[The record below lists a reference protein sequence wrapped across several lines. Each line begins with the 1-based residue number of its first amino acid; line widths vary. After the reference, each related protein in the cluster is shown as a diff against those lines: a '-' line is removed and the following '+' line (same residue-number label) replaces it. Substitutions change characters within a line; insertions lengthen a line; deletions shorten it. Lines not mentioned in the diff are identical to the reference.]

1 MHFGVQRTI
10 RPRARLRQSFLV
22 THEPDSAV
30 ASCDGSAR
38 CDRPRKSRIFR
49 ALSHA
54 KTCQNLTFFRLARRF
69 SCSFCAP
76 FSVFLE
82 ISKSARHNELAPR
95 KEVVRKN
102 GKLFFYLM
110 SGTISYK
117 RVALSA
123 WCTPV
128 QNAPR
133 IEAKRA
139 RVQLAPCLVM
149 PVNGGRRQFLNE
161 I

>member
-1 MHFGVQRTI
+1 MPKPV
-10 RPRARLRQSFLV
+10 
-22 THEPDSAV
+22 
-30 ASCDGSAR
+30 
-38 CDRPRKSRIFR
+38 
-49 ALSHA
+49 
-54 KTCQNLTFFRLARRF
+54 KTCQNLTFFRLARRL

-76 FSVFLE
+76 FSVLLE
-82 ISKSARHNELAPR
+82 ISKSARNNELATR
-95 KEVVRKN
+95 KEVVRKMVSR
-102 GKLFFYLM
+102 FYLI

-123 WCTPV
+123 WCAPV